1 MGHFQADARVI
12 YLDHA
17 VGTSDGWLAQII
29 SLLVAL
35 VLPDFQ
41 LFNVIDEVIQGR
53 IIPLLLMGKLALVGL
68 FYFLFYLIASWFIFA
83 EKEF

>member
-1 MGHFQADARVI
+1 M
-12 YLDHA
+12 
-17 VGTSDGWLAQII
+17 SNGWFAQGI

-41 LFNVIDEVIQGR
+41 LFNVIDAVIEGQVM
-53 IIPLLLMGKLALVGL
+53 PLVVAGKLALVGL
-68 FYFLFYLIASWFIFA
+68 FYFGFYLLASWFIFA